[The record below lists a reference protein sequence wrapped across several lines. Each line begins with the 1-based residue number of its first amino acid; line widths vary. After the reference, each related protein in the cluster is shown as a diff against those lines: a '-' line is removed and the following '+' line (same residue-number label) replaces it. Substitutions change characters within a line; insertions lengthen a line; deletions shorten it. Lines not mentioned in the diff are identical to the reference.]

1 MLVSFSIFSLLKD
14 RRMFTNFRITLTL
27 GLVYM
32 IFEIISLN

>member
-1 MLVSFSIFSLLKD
+1 MLVSISIFSLLKD

-32 IFEIISLN
+32 IFEIFYFN